1 MVDSLSGRR
10 ALLTGASGGIGG
22 ALAAALARAGAD
34 LVLSYSGHREDALR
48 AAATAGRTGRIATVL
63 QADLSGPESGRDLL
77 QRAAESGP
85 VDLVIANAGVGIAQE
100 WDEVD
105 DDLWA
110 HTLAVNTTAPWQ
122 MAQAALPGMIERGYG
137 RILFVSSVAALT
149 GGVVGPHYAASKA
162 ALHGLVHHLA
172 PRVAPHGVTVNA
184 LAPALVAGTRML
196 PSGDHVPRIPV
207 GAPGDPADIAAMAVA
222 MLTNPYLTNK
232 VITVD
237 GGIHPV

>member
-10 ALLTGASGGIGG
+10 ALVTGASGGIG
-22 ALAAALARAGAD
+22 AAVAEALARAGAD
-34 LVLSYSGHREDALR
+34 LVLSYSAHREDALR
-48 AAATAGRTGRIATVL
+48 AAATAGRMGRIATVL
-63 QADLSGPESGRDLL
+63 QADLSGPEAGRDLL

-85 VDLVIANAGVGIAQE
+85 VDLLVANAGVGIAQD

-162 ALHGLVHHLA
+162 ALHGLLHHLA

-196 PSGDHVPRIPV
+196 P
-207 GAPGDPADIAAMAVA
+207 AAEKKGDPADIAAMAVA

-232 VITVD
+232 VVTLD
-237 GGIHPV
+237 GGLHPV